1 MDENVKKTYVLMVT
15 SKKLLRPLLEATTPQ
30 GSIDIQC
37 SIEEFP
43 VAVSD
48 DYDALVKYAKEM
60 VEKYPLIVGWNTR
73 VVPNLND

>member
-48 DYDALVKYAKEM
+48 DYDILVEYAKELM
-60 VEKYPLIVGWNTR
+60 EKYPNIVGWNTR
-73 VVPNLND
+73 IVLNFND